1 VIYVLTVL
9 NGGSFDAA
17 ILEKIFCQAEPPE
30 IRTVRLKLSKSVKHM
45 WSRVLHASVTPWGY
59 YFAIAT
65 AINVVQGI

>member
-1 VIYVLTVL
+1 MIYVLAVL

-45 WSRVLHASVTPWGY
+45 WSRVLHVTPWGY
-59 YFAIAT
+59 YFATAT